1 MNKGAIKLREEL
13 LKGMDAVDML
23 GLTSKPYKIEVEL
36 RGKITRDVVEEISR
50 IKKEPDWMRRLRL
63 RSLELFEK
71 LPMPKWVPGIEEID
85 LEELAYYVKPEAT
98 IAKNWD
104 DLPKEIREYYEKLGI
119 PEAEARFLA
128 GLYAVM
134 DSETVYGRVKDALK
148 EKGIVIMSMDEA
160 VQKDLPI
167 LKEYFMRI
175 FPPSDHKFAAL
186 HGALWSGGVF
196 MYVPKGVKIPE
207 PIEGF
212 FLIGK
217 AYEGQ
222 FEHTLI
228 IADEGSY
235 VNFIEGCSAPRFA
248 GYSFHDG
255 MVELYAHKNAVIKFT
270 TVQNWSRNV
279 INYNN
284 KRAIAESGARVDW
297 FEGSIG
303 SKITVTYPSTILKG
317 EGAVSRSMVVSL
329 SKGPV
334 IKDTGSKMIH
344 LAPGTRSRIVNKT
357 ISAGGG
363 VNIYRGLIKI
373 IRGAKYSQADV
384 ECDSLIFDDKSKAH
398 TYPHNQVDEPT
409 AQVTHEAT
417 TGRLS
422 EPQLFYL
429 QSRGLGEDE
438 AKSLIVLG
446 FLSDIL
452 VELPFEYLNVLNR
465 VIQLEFKELGSV
477 G

>member
-1 MNKGAIKLREEL
+1 MAEQAVKLRKEL
-13 LKGMDAVDML
+13 LKDLDAADML
-23 GLTSKPYKIEVEL
+23 GLMSTPYKVEVEL
-36 RGKITRDVVEEISR
+36 KGRISRSLVEEISR
-50 IKKEPDWMRRLRL
+50 LKKEPDWMRRLRL

-71 LPMPKWVPGIEEID
+71 LPTPRWVPGIEEID
-85 LEELAYYVKPEAT
+85 LEALSHYVKPEAQM
-98 IAKNWD
+98 AKSWD
-104 DLPKEIREYYEKLGI
+104 ELPREIREYYERLGI
-119 PEAEARFLA
+119 PEVEAKFLA

-134 DSETVYGRVKDALK
+134 DSETIYGRVKEALR
-148 EKGIVIMSMDEA
+148 EKGVIIMSMDEA

-167 LKEYFMRI
+167 VKEYFMRI

-196 MYVPKGVKIPE
+196 VYVPKGVRIPE
-207 PIEGF
+207 PLEGF

-217 AYEGQ
+217 PYESQ

-235 VNFIEGCSAPRFA
+235 INFIEGCSAPRFA
-248 GYSFHDG
+248 GFSFHDG
-255 MVELYAHKNAVIKFT
+255 MVELYAHRNATIKFT
-270 TVQNWSRNV
+270 TVQNWSKNV

-303 SKITVTYPSTILKG
+303 SKITVTYPSTILRGKG
-317 EGAVSRSMVVSL
+317 ASSRSMVVSL
-329 SKGPV
+329 TKGPV
-334 IKDTGSKMIH
+334 LKDTGSKMIH
-344 LAPGTRSRIVNKT
+344 VAPETRSRIVNKT
-357 ISAGGG
+357 ISADGG
-363 VNIYRGLIKI
+363 VNIYRGLVRIAK
-373 IRGAKYSQADV
+373 GAVNAQADV

-429 QSRGLGEDE
+429 TSRGLSEDE

-446 FLSDIL
+446 FLSEIL
-452 VELPFEYLNVLNR
+452 VELPFEYVNILNK
-465 VIQLEFKELGSV
+465 VIQLEFKELGAV